1 MNWFLRLKLGQK
13 LIVSFVVCAL
23 LTTVVGIYA
32 LFRIVELGGMLDN
45 TYSNNLVS
53 IQNLADAALRQG
65 LHSRGLTRLPTLHDA
80 EDIKTTVERGKGH
93 FQAFQDAMAKYR
105 ATPLSEQEQGLNKQ
119 LDAALIPYV
128 DAAEKLQ
135 NLVSSG
141 KYEEATQF
149 SYLTVRKQS
158 NDVEKAIRSLMDENA
173 KEAKE
178 SNARAMANV
187 SEVRITMIA
196 LIAVAFVLAIGLG
209 IFVARIVTRQIGGE
223 PDYAADLVRRVAEG
237 DLTVKVDVTRAGE
250 GSLLFAMA
258 KMVERLTHV
267 IGEVRATS
275 DSLASASEEV
285 SASSQVLSQNAT
297 EQAASVEETSASME
311 EISATVAQN
320 SENAKVTDGIA
331 SKSAH
336 DAGEGGQAVGET
348 VSAMKKIAEKIGII
362 DDIAYQ
368 TNLLALNA
376 AIEAA
381 RAGDHGKGFA
391 VVAAE
396 VRKLAERSQ
405 IAAQEI
411 SSLASNSV
419 GMAERAGKLLGELVP
434 SITRTADLVQEIAA
448 ASREQTGGLDQIN
461 SAIGQLTQT
470 TQANASA
477 SEQLSST
484 AEEMSSQAVQLQEMM
499 QFFRTE
505 AETSA
510 IRPRG
515 SSKGPV
521 RRGKP
526 VRRGAVQSEPPS
538 EVDEEAFV
546 RF

>member
-23 LTTVVGIYA
+23 LTTIVGIYS
-32 LFRIVELGGMLDN
+32 LLKVVEMGGMLDN

-53 IQNLADAALRQG
+53 IQNIADAALRQG
-65 LHSRGLTRLPTLHDA
+65 LHSRGLTRLPTLSS
-80 EDIKTTVERGKGH
+80 EDEIKATIDRGAAH
-93 FQAFQDAMAKYR
+93 LAAVHAALAKYR
-105 ATPLSEQEQGLNKQ
+105 ATPLSEQEQVFNRQ
-119 LDAALIPYV
+119 LDVALPPYLEAA
-128 DAAEKLQ
+128 DKLQ
-135 NLVSSG
+135 RLVSSG
-141 KYEEATQF
+141 KKEEATDF
-149 SYLTVRKQS
+149 SYATVRKLS
-158 NDVEKAIRSLMDENA
+158 GEVEKTLRSLMDENA
-173 KEAKE
+173 HQAQVQNEA
-178 SNARAMANV
+178 AMKTVA
-187 SEVRITMIA
+187 EVRITMIA
-196 LIAVAFVLAIGLG
+196 LIAVAFVLAVGLG

-237 DLTVKVDVTRAGE
+237 DLTVKVDVSRAVE

-267 IGEVRATS
+267 ISEVRATS

-348 VSAMKKIAEKIGII
+348 VSAMKQIAEKIGII

-419 GMAERAGKLLGELVP
+419 GMAERAGKLLGDLVP

-505 AETSA
+505 AEASA
-510 IRPRG
+510 VRPRA
-515 SSKGPV
+515 SNKGPV

-526 VRRGAVQSEPPS
+526 VRRSAAQSEPPS

>member
-13 LIVSFVVCAL
+13 LIVSFTVCAL
-23 LTTVVGIYA
+23 LTTIVGVFS
-32 LFRIVELGGMLDN
+32 LLKVVELGGLLDN

-93 FQAFQDAMAKYR
+93 FQAFQDAMTRYR
-105 ATPLSEQEQGLNKQ
+105 STPLSEQEKVLNKQ
-119 LDAALIPYV
+119 LDAALTPYV

-158 NDVEKAIRSLMDENA
+158 NDVEKAIRALMDENA
-173 KEAKE
+173 SQAKIQNEA
-178 SNARAMANV
+178 AMKTVA
-187 SEVRITMIA
+187 EVRVTMIA
-196 LIAVAFVLAIGLG
+196 LIVVAFVLAVGLG

-237 DLTVKVDVTRAGE
+237 DLTVKVDVTRAVE

-267 IGEVRATS
+267 ISEVRATS

-348 VSAMKKIAEKIGII
+348 VSAMKQIAEKIGII

-411 SSLASNSV
+411 SSLASSSV
-419 GMAERAGKLLGELVP
+419 GMAERAGKLLGDLVP

-505 AETSA
+505 TEASA
-510 IRPRG
+510 VRPRASG
-515 SSKGPV
+515 KGPV

-526 VRRGAVQSEPPS
+526 VRRSAVHNESPS

>member
-13 LIVSFVVCAL
+13 LILSFVVCAL
-23 LTTVVGIYA
+23 LTTVVGVYS
-32 LFRIVELGGMLDN
+32 LLRVVQMGGMFEDAFE
-45 TYSNNLVS
+45 NLGS
-53 IQNLADAALRQG
+53 IQQLSNAALRQMQ
-65 LHSRGLTRLPTLHDA
+65 HSRAATRLATLKKA
-80 EDIKTTVERGKGH
+80 EDVRDTEERMKDYVKQ
-93 FQAFQDAMAKYR
+93 FNEQMTKYR
-105 ATPLSEQEQGLNKQ
+105 AGSMSEQERQINRQ
-119 LDAALIPYV
+119 LDSTVAVYWDSADKLAKLMEEGKIDEATLFSMNVVRKNSNDTEKLMRALI
-128 DAAEKLQ
+128 DENSAQAK
-135 NLVSSG
+135 
-141 KYEEATQF
+141 T
-149 SYLTVRKQS
+149 S
-158 NDVEKAIRSLMDENA
+158 NDLAVKT
-173 KEAKE
+173 
-178 SNARAMANV
+178 V
-187 SEVRITMIA
+187 GEVRITMIV
-196 LIAVAFVLAIGLG
+196 LIAVAIVLAVILGL
-209 IFVARIVTRQIGGE
+209 FVARIVTRQIGGE
-223 PDYAADLVRRVAEG
+223 PDYAAELVRRISEG
-237 DLTVKVDVTRAGE
+237 DLTVKVDATRAAE
-250 GSLLFAMA
+250 GSVLFAMA

-275 DSLASASEEV
+275 DSLASASEQV

-331 SKSAH
+331 SKSAQ
-336 DAGEGGQAVGET
+336 DASEGGQAVGET
-348 VSAMKKIAEKIGII
+348 VDAMKQIAEKIGII

-405 IAAQEI
+405 VAAQEI
-411 SSLASNSV
+411 SSLASRSV
-419 GMAERAGKLLGELVP
+419 GMAERAGKLLGDLVP

-505 AETSA
+505 TEASA
-510 IRPRG
+510 VRPRASG
-515 SSKGPV
+515 KGPV

-526 VRRGAVQSEPPS
+526 VRRSAVHNESPS